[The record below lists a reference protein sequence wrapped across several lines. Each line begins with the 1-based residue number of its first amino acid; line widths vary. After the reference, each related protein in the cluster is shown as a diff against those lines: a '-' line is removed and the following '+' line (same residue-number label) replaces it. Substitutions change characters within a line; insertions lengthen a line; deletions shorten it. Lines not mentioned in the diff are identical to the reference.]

1 MSPFLLQ
8 YISDDDGDGDDY
20 EMMMMTIILMMMVMV
35 MMMMKYILSSGSSWC
50 HKQDWIA
57 AEKVPAKEETCFLQ
71 QETVSPMFC
80 RLQILSMLIKSFF
93 VSY

>member
-1 MSPFLLQ
+1 MV
-8 YISDDDGDGDDY
+8 
-20 EMMMMTIILMMMVMV
+20 MMMMMWMMKMVM

-71 QETVSPMFC
+71 QETVSPLFC
-80 RLQILSMLIKSFF
+80 RLQILSILIKSFF
-93 VSY
+93 ASYYNRI

>member
-1 MSPFLLQ
+1 
-8 YISDDDGDGDDY
+8 
-20 EMMMMTIILMMMVMV
+20 MVMM

-71 QETVSPMFC
+71 QETVSPLFY
-80 RLQILSMLIKSFF
+80 RLQFF
-93 VSY
+93 FHLNQIIFPKLLE

>member
-1 MSPFLLQ
+1 MV
-8 YISDDDGDGDDY
+8 
-20 EMMMMTIILMMMVMV
+20 MMMMMWMMKMVM

-71 QETVSPMFC
+71 QETVSPLFC
-80 RLQILSMLIKSFF
+80 RLQILSILIKSFF
-93 VSY
+93 PSYWNRIEKGLQGQSKNKYALL

>member
-1 MSPFLLQ
+1 MV
-8 YISDDDGDGDDY
+8 
-20 EMMMMTIILMMMVMV
+20 MMMMMWMMMWMMMLMMMLM
-35 MMMMKYILSSGSSWC
+35 MMMMKYILSFGSSWC

-71 QETVSPMFC
+71 QETVSPLFC
-80 RLQILSMLIKSFF
+80 RLQILSILIKSFF